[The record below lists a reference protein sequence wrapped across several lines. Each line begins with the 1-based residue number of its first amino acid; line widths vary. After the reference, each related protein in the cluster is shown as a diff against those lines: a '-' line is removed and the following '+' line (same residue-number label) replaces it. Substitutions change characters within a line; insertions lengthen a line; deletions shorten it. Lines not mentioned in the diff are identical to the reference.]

1 VRIDRVLFVQLQHG
15 SPREKELEN
24 TELSGPDFT
33 AGIPEKDLAE
43 GIQLLGHATGEP
55 VVLVRSGQEIFAI
68 AAHCTHY
75 GGPLAEGLVVGTTV
89 RCPWHHACFDLRTGA
104 AIRAPA
110 LNDIACWAVERRDGR
125 IFVGEKRE
133 SARPARAHGSRP
145 ERHPQS
151 IAIVGAGAAGNAA
164 AEMLRREGYLGPLTV
179 LDDDDDAPYDR
190 PNLSKDY
197 LAGNAP
203 EEWIPLHPRSFY
215 EELKI
220 ELVRKRRVKSLD
232 ASTRRLRLDDGSTRE
247 FGAILLA
254 TGSSPISL
262 DIPVSDGASI
272 RYLRTLADSRAII
285 GAANNAKSAVVI
297 GASFIGLEVAASL
310 RTRGLEVHVVAP
322 EARPLEKVLGAE
334 LGDFIRGVHEGKGVK
349 FHFGQT
355 AASIEK
361 GAVVLAN
368 GERLNA
374 DLIVAGIGV
383 RPNLTL
389 AEQAGLALDRGIVVD
404 EFLETSAKGIFAAG
418 DIARFP
424 FAYTGDRIRVEHWV
438 VAERQGQA
446 AARNMLGNEEK
457 FGDIPFF
464 WSNHYDVALAYTGHA
479 EKWDEITVDGSIA
492 DQDCAVR
499 YQLGGKTLAI
509 VTMGRDKENLETELE
524 MERKTI

>member
-1 VRIDRVLFVQLQHG
+1 M
-15 SPREKELEN
+15 EN
-24 TELSGPDFT
+24 TELTGPDLA
-33 AGIPEKDLAE
+33 AGIPESDVAE
-43 GIQLLGHATGEP
+43 GAQLLGHAGGEP
-55 VVLVRSGQEIFAI
+55 VMLVRSGEDFFAV
-68 AAHCTHY
+68 AASCTHY

-110 LNDIACWAVERRDGR
+110 LNDIACWAVERRDGK
-125 IFVGEKRE
+125 IVVGEKRE
-133 SARPARAHGSRP
+133 SARPAPAHGSRP
-145 ERHPQS
+145 ERHPKS
-151 IAIVGAGAAGNAA
+151 IAIIGAGAAGNAA
-164 AEMLRREGYLGPLTV
+164 AEMLRREGYNGPLTIF
-179 LDDDDDAPYDR
+179 DSDDDAPYDR

-203 EEWIPLHPRSFY
+203 EDWIPLHPRSYY

-220 ELVRKRRVKSLD
+220 ELVTSKRVKSLD
-232 ASTRRLRLDDGSTRE
+232 PAARRVTLDDGTARE

-254 TGSSPISL
+254 TGASPIRL

-272 RYLRTLADSRAII
+272 HYLRTLADSRAII
-285 GAANNAKSAVVI
+285 AAADKSKSAVVL

-310 RTRGLEVHVVAP
+310 RTRGLDVHVVAP

-349 FHFGQT
+349 FHFGLT
-355 AASIEK
+355 AASVEK
-361 GAVVLAN
+361 GTVVLSN
-368 GERLNA
+368 GERLSV

-389 AEQAGLALDRGIVVD
+389 AEQAGLALDRGIVVN
-404 EFLETSAKGIFAAG
+404 EFLETSAKGVFAAG
-418 DIARFP
+418 DIARFQ
-424 FAYTGDRIRVEHWV
+424 FAYTGERIRVEHWV

-464 WSNHYDVALAYTGHA
+464 WSNHYDVAIGYTGHA

-499 YQLGGKTLAI
+499 YRLGGKTLAI
-509 VTMGRDKENLETELE
+509 ATMGRDKENLDTELA
-524 MERKTI
+524 MERATSTPREE